1 VRIPVR
7 EIVLIVLV
15 AFAFPF
21 LSSSWSFILAC
32 FGRVVG
38 PFVRMTGVCGHSAVA
53 AWIGVIR
60 QTVIEVSV

>member
-1 VRIPVR
+1 M
-7 EIVLIVLV
+7 EIVLIVL
-15 AFAFPF
+15 AFPF

-38 PFVRMTGVCGHSAVA
+38 SCGWRVFADIPPLP
-53 AWIGVIR
+53 AWSGVIQ